1 MPESDAE
8 LVRRYL
14 AGDPSGFASLVERH
28 ERRVFNL
35 SLRILGKEE
44 DARDATQDAFL
55 SALRKLA
62 GFRGDAA
69 FTTWMHRVT
78 VNACY
83 DLLRKRSREPMLR
96 SVGEDAEP
104 RQMDPPSVD
113 HADEVV
119 GTTDATRALAQ
130 VPIEFRVVLVLHD
143 VQDVAVEDVARILH
157 LPRIALAKAM
167 GLQPRRDREPD
178 RPAPAS
184 DGKT

>member
-1 MPESDAE
+1 
-8 LVRRYL
+8 
-14 AGDPSGFASLVERH
+14 
-28 ERRVFNL
+28 
-35 SLRILGKEE
+35 
-44 DARDATQDAFL
+44 
-55 SALRKLA
+55 
-62 GFRGDAA
+62 
-69 FTTWMHRVT
+69 
-78 VNACY
+78 
-83 DLLRKRSREPMLR
+83 MLR

-157 LPRIALAKAM
+157 LPTGTVKSRLHRGRIALAKAM